1 MMSLPLNTFPATL
14 LTLPHLNY
22 MAILPEI
29 ILLGGALFI
38 MLLTSLSRR
47 PMNNTAAMGW
57 TIMTACVALGF
68 SIYQWVQVT
77 PHGAYVA
84 FDSSLVVDG
93 LSSMVAVLVSSSV
106 VVAALMEE
114 GWLRRQ
120 GRVSPEIY
128 MLTLVSAA
136 GAMLMGAANDLIVVF
151 LGLEIMS
158 IGLYVLAAYDYRRKQ
173 SGEAALKYLIL
184 GGLSSAIFLYGI
196 ALTYGATGTM
206 NLAGIASYLSKNIL
220 LHDGL
225 LLAGIAMML
234 VGLCFKVGAVP
245 FHMWAP
251 DVYQGSPSPATGY
264 MASVAKIGGFA
275 ALLRI
280 FISALGSYRSDW
292 QPAIWIIAAATLIL
306 GAVMALVQKDIK
318 RMLAYSSI
326 NHAGFI
332 LLGLAA
338 ASTAGVSA
346 SLYYVFVYS
355 FMVMGSF
362 AVVSVVGG
370 SSDSAHD
377 LSNYRG
383 LHRRSPW
390 LAWALALMLLAQAG
404 IPLTTGFIAKLEVLA
419 ASIGAHVTW
428 LAVVAMVTAAIAAF
442 FYLRVVLLMFSTA
455 TPGSSGELSDEHS
468 GEEAVPI
475 GVTASALG
483 VESVAG
489 MTSSSV
495 SATLSAAGG
504 SAKGSAKG
512 RVSEDPTGHL
522 RAADQPVAYPVEGIA
537 SSKIANME
545 IAEGDALMDDNALM
559 DDMENAA
566 TLPEGD
572 DSIYIPPSTAVAI
585 AICAAVT
592 LFFGI
597 VPASLTA
604 MAHAATMLIR

>member
-22 MAILPEI
+22 IAVLPEI
-29 ILLGGALFI
+29 ILLAGALFI
-38 MLLTSLSRR
+38 MLLTSLSRQ

-84 FDSSLVVDG
+84 FDGSLAIDG

-128 MLTLVSAA
+128 MLTLASAA

-158 IGLYVLAAYDYRRKQ
+158 IGLYALAAYDYRRKQ

-206 NLAGIASYLSKNIL
+206 NLAGIARYLSKNIL

-264 MASVAKIGGFA
+264 MAAVAKIGGFA

-306 GAVMALVQKDIK
+306 GAVMALVQRDIK

-390 LAWALALMLLAQAG
+390 LAWSLALMLLAQAG
-404 IPLTTGFIAKLEVLA
+404 IPLTTGFIAKLEVLS

-455 TPGSSGELSDEHS
+455 TASSSDELSSELD
-468 GEEAVPI
+468 GFVDGEAVPE
-475 GVTASALG
+475 VAMASA
-483 VESVAG
+483 A
-489 MTSSSV
+489 MA
-495 SATLSAAGG
+495 SATAGG
-504 SAKGSAKG
+504 GSSRETMAG
-512 RVSEDPTGHL
+512 DPMEHL
-522 RAADQPVAYPVEGIA
+522 RVADQPVAYP
-537 SSKIANME
+537 
-545 IAEGDALMDDNALM
+545 AEGGSSDRGSSSEESEDNKLDEDMDG
-559 DDMENAA
+559 AA
-566 TLPEGD
+566 TLLDED
-572 DSIYIPPSTAVAI
+572 EISVPPSSAVAI
-585 AICAAVT
+585 AICVAVT
-592 LFFGI
+592 LFFGV
-597 VPASLTA
+597 VPSALTA